1 MGYGHWVR
9 VRRLALR
16 LAAWARLSYIVQDVD
31 AAHRFFDT
39 VEEGASVLDL
49 PQAVQVFR
57 FLRPDCLI
65 TDLPSIDSPTRELIQ
80 MCRESG
86 AVIAGIHDLGLG
98 AYDSQLAIDPSVST
112 VHPYNPESYI
122 FGLYT
127 GPRYAVLA
135 SSFQKLRAMPGSY
148 PERARSLLV
157 TLGGGGTQKIL
168 MPLLPA
174 LEKLSKVLKVAIL
187 AGLTSEN
194 RSWLA
199 EHCPAG
205 VECKFLAPRD
215 DPARLLFDA
224 DMAIVAGGVT
234 LYEAACL
241 GTPTLVV
248 SHHSLQQITAARFE
262 TLGVAQNL
270 GLSSDVTVPQLV
282 EAAMSLAG
290 DAHRRAE
297 MGRHGRE
304 LVDGCGAERV
314 EKLLFEV
321 CGEDRNRK
329 LDHMIG
335 SL

>member
-1 MGYGHWVR
+1 M
-9 VRRLALR
+9 R
-16 LAAWARLSYIVQDVD
+16 LAAWARISYIVQDTD
-31 AAHRFFDT
+31 TAHRFFDT
-39 VEEGASVLDL
+39 VEERASILDL
-49 PQAVQVFR
+49 PQAVQVLR

-86 AVIAGIHDLGLG
+86 AVLAGIHDLGLG
-98 AYDSQLAIDPSVST
+98 TYDSQLAIDPSVVT
-112 VHPYNPESYI
+112 VHPLNPQSYV

-127 GPRYAVLA
+127 GPQYAVLA
-135 SSFQKLRAMPGSY
+135 SSFQRLRAMPGSY

-157 TLGGGGTQKIL
+157 TLGGGGTQNIL

-174 LEKLSKVLKVAIL
+174 LERLSKALKVAIL

-205 VECKFLAPRD
+205 VECRFLSPRD
-215 DPARLLFDA
+215 NPARLLFDA

-248 SHHSLQQITAARFE
+248 SHHPLQQITAARFE
-262 TLGVAQNL
+262 ALGIAQSL
-270 GLSSDVTVPQLV
+270 GLSSDVTGSQLV
-282 EAAMSLAG
+282 EAALALAG
-290 DAHRRAE
+290 DARRRAE
-297 MGRHGRE
+297 MGRRGRE
-304 LVDGCGAERV
+304 LVDGCGTERV
-314 EKLLFEV
+314 EKLLFGV

-329 LDHMIG
+329 LDQMIG